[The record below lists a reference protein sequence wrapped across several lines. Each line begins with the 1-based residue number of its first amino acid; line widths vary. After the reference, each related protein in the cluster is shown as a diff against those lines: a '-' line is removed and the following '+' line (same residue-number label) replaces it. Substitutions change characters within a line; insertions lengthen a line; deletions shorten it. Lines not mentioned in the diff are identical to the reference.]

1 MTELTKRQ
9 RAKSLRVNSAISF
22 IFMIAGGAI
31 AWGFGGAVFGA
42 GLWIALSCVCDEIK
56 DAIK

>member
-1 MTELTKRQ
+1 MT
-9 RAKSLRVNSAISF
+9 AAISF
-22 IFMIAGGAI
+22 GLMIAGGAI
-31 AWGFGGAVFGA
+31 AWGFGGAMFGA